1 MDTIPTDKMV
11 TAYIRI
17 RDKRKEIK
25 DAYEA
30 EDAILE
36 AKLDAVAKALVAA
49 CNVAGTTTLKT
60 PFGTATKTVKTRYW
74 TSDWAEFYKVVREM
88 DQPELLE
95 RRISQ
100 TNFKEFLAKHP
111 DKLPKGVNVDSKYD
125 VTVRR
130 ASSSKTG
137 ENNVEPSDPV

>member
-1 MDTIPTDKMV
+1 MEPIPTEKMV
-11 TAYIRI
+11 NAYIRI

-25 DAYEA
+25 EAFEA

-36 AKLDAVAKALVAA
+36 TKLDAIARALVEA
-49 CNVAGTTTLKT
+49 CNTAGTSTLKT
-60 PFGTATKTVKTRYW
+60 PFGTVSKTVKTRYW

-100 TNFKEFLAKHP
+100 TNFKEFLEKHP

-130 ASSSKTG
+130 ASASKTG
-137 ENNVEPSDPV
+137 ENNV